1 MNAHSYF
8 HSQLGVSN
16 CSLIFAKSSDKC
28 NFLRKRL
35 FDSALLSNQPFKNHS
50 SRVTSEMAAIPGSLV
65 EAGRRSSSSNREG
78 SKSFG
83 RGGAGM
89 A

>member
-1 MNAHSYF
+1 M
-8 HSQLGVSN
+8 
-16 CSLIFAKSSDKC
+16 LIPISTVNSGC
-28 NFLRKRL
+28 QTV
-35 FDSALLSNQPFKNHS
+35 LLSSQNLLISTISFVNDYLIPRCCPINRFKNHS